1 MAYAT
6 HPRLKAVG
14 VTGLASMREAGGLAL
29 RSARRAVL
37 KLRPGVHGGEALSLN
52 VKVVDFSS
60 SVSPLGPPP
69 RALGAVRKSLGLLSL
84 YPDPQ
89 CGAVKEAVA
98 EYLGSVDPVNVIVGC
113 GATELIH
120 LFALTFVEEGD
131 EALIPCP
138 TFSEYEVCVAKM
150 GGLVKPLMLKREH
163 GFSLNPEA
171 VLQRLNKRTK
181 VIFLCNPNNPT
192 GYLAPREDLL
202 RIVREAHE
210 ADALVLVD
218 ESYVEFVDEPAS
230 VVDLVNSYSNLL
242 VLRSIT
248 KPFGMPGL
256 RIGYA
261 VASEEVV
268 GLMSRVKVPWSVSI
282 PAQAAAVEALRDRR
296 YLERL
301 RSLVAR
307 ERRYVFEGLRKL
319 RGVRAFPSKA
329 NFFLVDVEGAGKTS
343 TALKAELLKRGIL
356 VRDCSSFR
364 GLGRSYIRVA
374 VRRRLENEALLRALV
389 AVLGE

>member
-1 MAYAT
+1 MAHAT
-6 HPRLKAVG
+6 HLTLKAEG
-14 VTGLASMREAGGLAL
+14 AMDSASMRDEGGLSL
-29 RSARRAVL
+29 RSARRVVL
-37 KLRPGVHGGEALSLN
+37 RLRPGVHGGEALSLG
-52 VKVVDFSS
+52 VEVVDFSS
-60 SVSPLGPPP
+60 NVSPLGPPP
-69 RALGAVRKSLGLLSL
+69 RALRAIKESLNLLNL

-89 CGAVKEAVA
+89 CRAVKEAVA
-98 EYLGSVDPVNVIVGC
+98 EYLGSVGPDNVIVGC
-113 GATELIH
+113 GSTELIH

-150 GGLVKPLMLKREH
+150 GGLVKPLMLKQEQ
-163 GFSLNPEA
+163 GFSLDPEA
-171 VLQRLNKRTK
+171 VLESLSRRTK
-181 VIFLCNPNNPT
+181 AIFLCNPNNPT
-192 GYLAPREDLL
+192 GYLAPREALL
-202 RIVREAHE
+202 KIVREAHE
-210 ADALVLVD
+210 AGALVLID

-230 VVDLVNSYSNLL
+230 LVDLVNSYSNLL

-261 VASEEVV
+261 VASEEVA
-268 GLMSRVKVPWSVSI
+268 GLISRVKTPWSVSVL
-282 PAQAAAVEALRDRR
+282 AQAAAVEALRDRR
-296 YLERL
+296 YLERVK
-301 RSLVAR
+301 SLVAR
-307 ERRYVFEGLRKL
+307 ERRYVYERFRRL
-319 RGVRAFPSKA
+319 RGVWAFPTKA
-329 NFFLVDVEGAGKTS
+329 NFFLVDVGGTGKTS
-343 TALKAELLKRGIL
+343 TTLKADLMKRGIL